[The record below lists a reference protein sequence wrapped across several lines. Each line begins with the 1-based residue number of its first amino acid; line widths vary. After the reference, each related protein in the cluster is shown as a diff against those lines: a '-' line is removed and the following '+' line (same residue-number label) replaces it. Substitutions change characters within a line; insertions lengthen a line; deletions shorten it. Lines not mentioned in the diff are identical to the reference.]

1 MLQAIRICCT
11 LGVLHFFFFILNLR
25 SFYMCS
31 RVLYARVLQTYKCE
45 IIELSI
51 DVTNLFEF
59 GRGERKRLHT
69 CTITNTK

>member
-1 MLQAIRICCT
+1 
-11 LGVLHFFFFILNLR
+11 
-25 SFYMCS
+25 MCS